1 MNIARYRNLLMS
13 FVLALLASSPL
24 LISMQRAPDGTDAT
38 QKAIAAAQALLAT
51 LDEHQRKVVNVELNE
66 NTRTKWSNLPTGIAP
81 YPRNGIRLGDMTA
94 VQQDAALKLVA
105 APLSHSGYQK
115 VINIVNGD
123 EVFDKTMARSLRAR
137 ENTTPHFGRGE
148 FYVAILGKP
157 SATTPWMI
165 QFGGHHLGIN
175 ITLVGSQHVITPS
188 HTGAQP
194 ATYSMNGETI
204 RPLGKEN
211 DKAFALINA
220 LNPAQRKQAMLDYY
234 VADGVLGPGH
244 DGEVIQPEG
253 ARAATFT
260 AGQQAML
267 LDLIQ
272 EWVSIINETDAKT
285 KMAEVKANLPDTFFA
300 WSGPTTNGSAA
311 YFRIQGP
318 TVEIELS
325 PQCPSA
331 PCGSDRPSP
340 EHIHTFYR
348 DPTNDYGAKLI
359 RLIR

>member
-1 MNIARYRNLLMS
+1 MNIPRYRNLLLLL
-13 FVLALLASSPL
+13 VLAVLATSAL
-24 LISMQRAPDGTDAT
+24 LISMQRAPEGTDAT
-38 QKAIAAAQALLAT
+38 MKAVAAAQTFLGT
-51 LDEHQRKVVNVELNE
+51 LDERQRKVVNVDLNE
-66 NTRTKWSNLPTGIAP
+66 DTRTKWNNLPTGIAP
-81 YPRNGIRLGDMTA
+81 PRNGIRLGVMTPA
-94 VQQDAALKLVA
+94 QQEAALKLVS
-105 APLSHSGYQK
+105 APLSPSGYQK

-123 EVFDKTMARSLRAR
+123 DVFDKKMARTLRAR
-137 ENTTPHFGRGE
+137 ENTTPLFGRGE

-157 SATTPWMI
+157 STTAPWMI

-194 ATYSMNGETI
+194 ATYTMNGVTI

-211 DKAFALINA
+211 DKAFALING
-220 LNPAQRKQAMLDYY
+220 LSPAQRKQAMLDYY
-234 VADGVLGPGH
+234 VADSVFGPGH

-253 ARAATFT
+253 VRAATFT
-260 AGQQAML
+260 PGQQAML

-272 EWVSIINETDAKT
+272 EWVSIINETDAKAR
-285 KMAEVKANLPDTFFA
+285 MAEIKTSLPDTFFA

-331 PCGSDRPSP
+331 PCGDEKPSP

-348 DPTNDYGAKLI
+348 DPTNEYCAKFI
-359 RLIR
+359 RR